1 MSNNIKLFNRQDENE
16 KNLYRPQI
24 FHYKYNTCIEKSRS
38 LEKYDPDTLK
48 SLSNLMKSS
57 KSVTMYLGRKC
68 YFNSAVSKQEL

>member
-38 LEKYDPDTLK
+38 
-48 SLSNLMKSS
+48 
-57 KSVTMYLGRKC
+57 
-68 YFNSAVSKQEL
+68 